1 MQAALQAPVPMSKQV
16 SITRRLEFD
25 SGHRIPNHC
34 GQCRNIHGHRYRLD
48 LTLSGEVLHREGA
61 SDDGMILDFGDIKS
75 LAQDH
80 LVSKWDHAFLIYRGD
95 TALLN
100 FLQSMEGHKTVVLDA
115 IPTVENLAQIAFDM
129 LAPVFKDCFG
139 HHLQLTR
146 LVLFETPN
154 CWAEVTATAELP
166 AQD

>member
-1 MQAALQAPVPMSKQV
+1 MNKQV

-25 SGHRIPNHC
+25 SGHRIPNHG

-48 LTLSGEVLHREGA
+48 LTLSGEVLRSAGA
-61 SDDGMILDFGDIKS
+61 SDEGMILDFGDIKA
-75 LAQDH
+75 LANQH
-80 LVSKWDHAFLIYRGD
+80 LVDKWDHAFLIHRGD

-115 IPTVENLAQIAFDM
+115 IPTVENLAQIAFDI

-139 HHLQLTR
+139 HQLQLTR

-154 CWAEVTATAELP
+154 CWAEVSAAFSLP

>member
-1 MQAALQAPVPMSKQV
+1 MNKQV

-25 SGHRIPNHC
+25 AGHRIPNHG

-48 LTLSGEVLHREGA
+48 LTLSGEVLRREGA
-61 SDDGMILDFGDIKS
+61 ADEGMILDFGDIKA
-75 LAQDH
+75 LATEH

-95 TALLN
+95 TALLE
-100 FLQSMEGHKTVVLDA
+100 FLRGLEGHKTVVLDA
-115 IPTVENLAQIAFDM
+115 IPTVENLAQIAFDL

-154 CWAEVTATAELP
+154 CWAEVTAPGTLA

>member
-1 MQAALQAPVPMSKQV
+1 MNKQV

-25 SGHRIPNHC
+25 AGHRIPNHG

-48 LTLSGEVLHREGA
+48 LTLSGEVLHRAGA
-61 SDDGMILDFGDIKS
+61 SDEGMILDFGDVKA
-75 LAQDH
+75 LATEH
-80 LVSKWDHAFLIYRGD
+80 LVSKWDHAFLIHRGD
-95 TALLN
+95 TVLLN
-100 FLQSMEGHKTVVLDA
+100 FLQTMDGHKTVVLDA
-115 IPTVENLAQIAFDM
+115 IPTVENLAQIAFDV

-139 HHLQLTR
+139 HQLQLTR

-154 CWAEVTATAELP
+154 CWAEVSAAFTLP

>member
-1 MQAALQAPVPMSKQV
+1 MSKQV

-25 SGHRIPNHC
+25 AGHRIPSHG

-48 LTLSGEVLHREGA
+48 LTLAGEVLRQEGA
-61 SDDGMILDFGDIKS
+61 SDDGMILDFGDIKA
-75 LAQDH
+75 LANEH
-80 LVSKWDHAFLIYRGD
+80 LVSKWDHAFLIDRGD

-100 FLQSMEGHKTVVLDA
+100 FLQSMDNHKTVVIDS
-115 IPTVENLAQIAFDM
+115 IPTVENLAQAAFDI

-154 CWAEVTATAELP
+154 CWAEVSAPLSLP

>member
-1 MQAALQAPVPMSKQV
+1 MNKQV

-25 SGHRIPNHC
+25 SGHRIPNHG

-48 LTLSGEVLHREGA
+48 LTLSGEVLRSAGA
-61 SDDGMILDFGDIKS
+61 SDEGMILDFGDIKA
-75 LAQDH
+75 LANEH
-80 LVSKWDHAFLIYRGD
+80 LVDKWDHAFLIHRGD
-95 TALLN
+95 TALLK

-115 IPTVENLAQIAFDM
+115 IPTVENLAQAAFDI

-139 HHLQLTR
+139 HQLQLTR

-154 CWAEVTATAELP
+154 CWAEVSAAFSLP

>member
-1 MQAALQAPVPMSKQV
+1 MNKQV

-25 SGHRIPNHC
+25 SGHRIPSHK

-61 SDDGMILDFGDIKS
+61 SDDGMILDFGDIKT
-75 LAQDH
+75 LANEH

-95 TALLN
+95 SALLE
-100 FLQSMEGHKTVVLDA
+100 FLRSMDGHKTVVLDT
-115 IPTVENLAQIAFDM
+115 IPTVENLAQVAFDM
-129 LAPVFKDCFG
+129 LAPVFMNCFG
-139 HHLQLTR
+139 HQLQLTR

-154 CWAEVTATAELP
+154 CWAEVTAAFQLP

>member
-1 MQAALQAPVPMSKQV
+1 MSKQV

-61 SDDGMILDFGDIKS
+61 SDDGMILDFGDIKA
-75 LAQDH
+75 LANEH
-80 LVSKWDHAFLIYRGD
+80 LVNKWDHAFLIYRGD

-115 IPTVENLAQIAFDM
+115 IPTVENLAQVAFDI

-154 CWAEVTATAELP
+154 CWAEVSAPAVLP
-166 AQD
+166 AKD

>member
-1 MQAALQAPVPMSKQV
+1 MAQEHMNKQV

-61 SDDGMILDFGDIKS
+61 SDEGMILDFSDIKT
-75 LAQDH
+75 LATEH

-139 HHLQLTR
+139 HQLQLTR

-154 CWAEVTATAELP
+154 CWAEVSAPVSLP

>member
-1 MQAALQAPVPMSKQV
+1 MNKQV

-25 SGHRIPNHC
+25 AGHRIPNH
-34 GQCRNIHGHRYRLD
+34 GGHCRNVHGHRYRLE

-61 SDDGMILDFGDIKS
+61 PDDGMILDFGDVKT
-75 LAQDH
+75 LANRH
-80 LVSKWDHAFLIYRGD
+80 LVELWDHAFLVYRGD
-95 TALLN
+95 TALVE
-100 FLQSMEGHKTVVLDA
+100 FLASMEGHKTVVLDA

-129 LAPVFKDCFG
+129 LAPVFRDSFG
-139 HHLQLTR
+139 HQLRLSR

-154 CWAEVTATAELP
+154 CWAEVSASASTP

>member
-1 MQAALQAPVPMSKQV
+1 MNKQV

-25 SGHRIPNHC
+25 SGHRIPNHG

-48 LTLSGEVLHREGA
+48 LTLSGEVLRRAGA
-61 SDDGMILDFGDIKS
+61 SDEGMILDFSDIKA
-75 LAQDH
+75 LANEH
-80 LVSKWDHAFLIYRGD
+80 LVDKWDHAFLIHRGD

-115 IPTVENLAQIAFDM
+115 IPTVENLAQIAFDI
-129 LAPVFKDCFG
+129 LSPVFKDCFG
-139 HHLQLTR
+139 HQLQLTR

-154 CWAEVTATAELP
+154 CWAEVSASLSLP

>member
-1 MQAALQAPVPMSKQV
+1 MQAPVLMSKQV

-61 SDDGMILDFGDIKS
+61 SDDGMILDFGDIKT
-75 LAQDH
+75 LAQEH

-115 IPTVENLAQIAFDM
+115 IPTVENLAQIAFDI

>member
-1 MQAALQAPVPMSKQV
+1 MTKQV

-25 SGHRIPNHC
+25 SGHRIPSHG

-48 LTLSGEVLHREGA
+48 LTLSGEVLHKEGA
-61 SDDGMILDFGDIKS
+61 SDDGMILDFGDIKT
-75 LAQDH
+75 LANEH

-100 FLQSMEGHKTVVLDA
+100 FLQSMDNHKTVVLES
-115 IPTVENLAQIAFDM
+115 IPHGGKPRAGGVRHPRARVQGLLRPPSAA
-129 LAPVFKDCFG
+129 
-139 HHLQLTR
+139 TR

-154 CWAEVTATAELP
+154 CWAEVSAPVRLP